1 MWIGAGLQPA
11 LSSTRA
17 ITKLRGPTLVPSACS
32 AASRLRST
40 FCLPRHRSGL
50 ESRSPASWRG
60 VLARWR
66 AGAGGWPPALQ
77 APGHRVRCW
86 RGGDLMA
93 SPRRRGSRP
102 RHVYERQRVPAR
114 APWRGRPQ
122 VRVPATGELARQQ
135 AKGAAG
141 IPTRQQA
148 PGAGISHGGGSRNGG
163 LVPRRWGLAH
173 EELIYEVQC

>member
-1 MWIGAGLQPA
+1 
-11 LSSTRA
+11 
-17 ITKLRGPTLVPSACS
+17 
-32 AASRLRST
+32 
-40 FCLPRHRSGL
+40 
-50 ESRSPASWRG
+50 
-60 VLARWR
+60 
-66 AGAGGWPPALQ
+66 
-77 APGHRVRCW
+77 VRCW

-93 SPRRRGSRP
+93 SPRRLGSRP
-102 RHVYERQRVPAR
+102 RRVYERRRVPAR
-114 APWRGRPQ
+114 APLRGRPQ